1 VIGERPPL
9 DDPAEVSGLC
19 WAHRLYALHAAPAS
33 SAAAAEDPVRY
44 LVIVA
49 RPAADLLVRVSE
61 QFLDDPRVRVILD
74 RRHQPDRRK
83 THQPYPVERRRGE
96 RRRVPDYWED
106 LRYHPVVLVPVGARP
121 GAVTPASQA
130 PFPKTEGPI
139 MEEKDVVTESWR
151 HIEAWMRDGQQ
162 ILTRVLP
169 SLIQECEEL
178 RTRAGSAE
186 AYAARLQREVE
197 DLQGEVSRLRDH
209 VDRLVQER
217 AAMVDLVDR
226 TLNEIARLTHEVS
239 SKLRPA

>member
-1 VIGERPPL
+1 MIGERPPL
-9 DDPAEVSGLC
+9 DDPGEVSGLC
-19 WAHRLYALHAAPAS
+19 WAHRLYALHAAPAAS
-33 SAAAAEDPVRY
+33 SAAADPVRY

-74 RRHQPDRRK
+74 RRHQPDRRR
-83 THQPYPVERRRGE
+83 THQPHPVERRRGE

-106 LRYHPVVLVPVGARP
+106 LRYHPVVLVPVGARTT
-121 GAVTPASQA
+121 AVPPTAQTLP
-130 PFPKTEGPI
+130 PKTEGPM
-139 MEEKDVVTESWR
+139 MEDKDVVTESWR

-178 RTRAGSAE
+178 RTRAGAAE
-186 AYAARLQREVE
+186 NYAARLQREVE
-197 DLQGEVSRLRDH
+197 DLQSEVSRLRDH
-209 VDRLVQER
+209 VDRLAQER

-239 SKLRPA
+239 SKLRTS